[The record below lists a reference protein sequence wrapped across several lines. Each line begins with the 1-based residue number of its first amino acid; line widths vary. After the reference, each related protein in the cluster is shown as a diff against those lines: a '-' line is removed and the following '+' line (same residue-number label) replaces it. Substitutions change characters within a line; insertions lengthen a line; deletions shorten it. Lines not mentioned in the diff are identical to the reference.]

1 METCL
6 GDDKMTTSIREYLL
20 ELLYVI
26 PAVLIVLTI
35 HEFGHAYVA
44 YKMGDTTAKSE
55 GRLSLNPLRHIDPIG
70 LLSLVIFRFGWGK
83 PVPVDFTAL
92 KSLKKGMVFVSLA
105 GPLSNFLLA
114 LVLAPLYRWMST
126 VPLIVTG
133 FSYFLILIE
142 YIITL
147 SVYLG
152 IFNLIPI
159 PPLDGSKIIFALTRN
174 PLRFLYDDALNY
186 YGIIFLLIIIMIPF
200 FRFNYFFSRIVS
212 PIFNLLGLY

>member
-1 METCL
+1 LL
-6 GDDKMTTSIREYLL
+6 GDDEMTASIKGYLL

-92 KSLKKGMVFVSLA
+92 RNLRKGMIFVSLA
-105 GPLSNFLLA
+105 GPLSNFILA
-114 LVLAPLYRWMST
+114 IILAPLYKWMST

-159 PPLDGSKIIFALTRN
+159 PPLDGSKIIFALARN

-186 YGIIFLLIIIMIPF
+186 YGMIFLILIIMIPF
-200 FRFNYFFSRIVS
+200 FQFSNLLVRAIS
-212 PIFNLLGLY
+212 PIFNLLNVPMY

>member
-1 METCL
+1 MTASI
-6 GDDKMTTSIREYLL
+6 GDYLL
-20 ELLYVI
+20 ELLYVL

-92 KSLKKGMVFVSLA
+92 RNLRKGMIFVSIA
-105 GPLSNFLLA
+105 GPLSNFILA
-114 LVLAPLYRWMST
+114 IILAPLYKWMST

-133 FSYFLILIE
+133 FNYFIILVE
-142 YIITL
+142 YIIIL
-147 SVYLG
+147 CIYLG
-152 IFNLIPI
+152 VFNLIPI

-186 YGIIFLLIIIMIPF
+186 YGMMFLILIIMIPF
-200 FRFNYFFSRIVS
+200 FRFNYIFSRIVG

>member
-1 METCL
+1 MTASI
-6 GDDKMTTSIREYLL
+6 GDYLL
-20 ELLYVI
+20 ELLYVL

-92 KSLKKGMVFVSLA
+92 RNLRKGMIFVSLA
-105 GPLSNFLLA
+105 GPLSNFILA
-114 LVLAPLYRWMST
+114 IILAPLYKWMST

-133 FSYFLILIE
+133 FNYFIILVE
-142 YIITL
+142 YIIIL
-147 SVYLG
+147 CIYLG
-152 IFNLIPI
+152 VFNLIPI
-159 PPLDGSKIIFALTRN
+159 PPLDGSKIIFAL
-174 PLRFLYDDALNY
+174 
-186 YGIIFLLIIIMIPF
+186 II
-200 FRFNYFFSRIVS
+200 
-212 PIFNLLGLY
+212 